1 MVHTYEPDVIDIKY
15 LMTQRITSTIDVED
29 MYDVLNI
36 KVNIG

>member
-15 LMTQRITSTIDVED
+15 LRTQRITSTIDVED